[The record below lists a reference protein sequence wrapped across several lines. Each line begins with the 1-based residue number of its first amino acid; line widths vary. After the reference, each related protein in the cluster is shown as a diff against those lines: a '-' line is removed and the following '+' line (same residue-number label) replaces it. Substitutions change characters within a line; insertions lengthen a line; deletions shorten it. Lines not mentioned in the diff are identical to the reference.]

1 LIAATAPDIFLKV
14 ERHYS
19 MTNRIRRAFLLVFAF
34 GLLVSAR
41 AQAQG
46 YTVEVTNDA
55 PPESLSAAVRDTLAS
70 KGLRV
75 TTPSGPLCEIWL
87 RKAVPGGTASQELGV
102 VYPQLQ
108 TGTLVGAM
116 VLNADTK
123 DYRRAVVHSGV
134 YTLRYALSPVNG
146 NHQGVAPQRDFL
158 VAIPADVDK
167 DPAAL
172 NENQT
177 IEASK
182 KSTSTNHP
190 SVWSLVPG
198 EGNASAKPVMTQDT
212 GADLW
217 IVQFSV
223 PIAAGGAPAPVRM
236 GLVVVGFGPE
246 V

>member
-1 LIAATAPDIFLKV
+1 MFT
-14 ERHYS
+14 
-19 MTNRIRRAFLLVFAF
+19 FAF
-34 GLLVSAR
+34 LVSAR
-41 AQAQG
+41 TQAQG
-46 YTVEVTNDA
+46 YAVEVTNDA
-55 PPESLSAAVRDTLAS
+55 PPESLSPAVRDTLAP

-87 RKAVPGGTASQELGV
+87 RKTVPGGAASQDLGV
-102 VYPQLQ
+102 AYPQLQ

-116 VLNADTK
+116 ILNAEVK
-123 DYRRAVVHSGV
+123 DYRRAVVHAGV

-158 VAIPADVDK
+158 LAIPADLDK

-182 KSTSTNHP
+182 KSTTTNHA

-198 EGNASAKPVMTQDT
+198 EGNASAKPEMKQDA

-217 IVQFSV
+217 IVQFTV
-223 PIAAGGAPAPVRM
+223 PIAAGGAPATVRM

>member
-1 LIAATAPDIFLKV
+1 
-14 ERHYS
+14 
-19 MTNRIRRAFLLVFAF
+19 MTTRIRRAFLLIFAF
-34 GLLVSAR
+34 VLLVSAR

-55 PPESLSAAVRDTLAS
+55 PPQSLSAAVRDALAP

-75 TTPSGPLCEIWL
+75 TTPSGSLCEIWL
-87 RKAVPGGTASQELGV
+87 RKAVPGGASSQELGV

-108 TGTLVGAM
+108 TGTLVGA
-116 VLNADTK
+116 VVFNAEIK
-123 DYRRAVVHSGV
+123 DYRRAVVHAGV

-158 VAIPADVDK
+158 LAIPADVDK
-167 DPAAL
+167 DPASL
-172 NENQT
+172 TENQT

-182 KSTSTNHP
+182 KSTSTNHA

-198 EGNASAKPVMTQDT
+198 EGSASAKPDMKQDS

-223 PIAAGGAPAPVRM
+223 SIAAGGAPAPVRM